1 MSLAIEIASCAE
13 EATGR
18 AVAPFCFWNGNS
30 VASAGLLNRRRS
42 SVIMLLPPPRFCG
55 TMFCGIAKGFGLTCT
70 CIVSDPAVSR
80 ELDRRIGVSV
90 GVFGDST
97 SVGKPLE
104 RGIAVIVVVVAVVF
118 LLFCKEIVLCKKKER
133 VD

>member
-18 AVAPFCFWNGNS
+18 AVAPFSFWNWNC
-30 VASAGLLNRRRS
+30 VAGAGLLNRRRS
-42 SVIMLLPPPRFCG
+42 GVIMLLPPPRFCG

-70 CIVSDPAVSR
+70 CIVSDLTVSG
-80 ELDRRIGVSV
+80 ELDRTAGVGV
-90 GVFGDST
+90 GVFSDSS

-104 RGIAVIVVVVAVVF
+104 RGIVVVVVF
-118 LLFCKEIVLCKKKER
+118 LLFSFSFVTK
-133 VD
+133 